1 MLKRTI
7 LIGRKADIRVR
18 YGQLIIN
25 FEDDERSVPIEDLG
39 FLVIE
44 NRQSYISMPAIS
56 ELVANN
62 VAVIFCDER
71 HMPSAMLLNL
81 NAHHLQ
87 QQIFQAQIKASEPL
101 KKNLW
106 KQTVKKKILNQAQ
119 LLERRNITKHPL
131 RGFAAKV
138 ASGDTTNREGAA
150 ARFYW
155 QNLLGRPFNRERF
168 GEFPN
173 AFLNYG
179 YAILRAA
186 VARALAGSGL
196 LNTLGIHHRN
206 QYNSF
211 ALADDIMEPFRPI
224 VDEQVLMIMEKYPG
238 QEELTKDIKRE
249 LLGILTRTVY
259 RPNGEKSP
267 LMVDLSR
274 TAASLQQCFTGQKKK
289 IYYPDLWN

>member
-1 MLKRTI
+1 MIKRTV
-7 LIGRKADIRVR
+7 LISKKARINVSLKQLHIR
-18 YGQLIIN
+18 
-25 FEDDERSVPIEDLG
+25 FEDREVSIPIEDLG
-39 FLVIE
+39 FLVLEDHQINISLPALVE
-44 NRQSYISMPAIS
+44 LNRQ
-56 ELVANN
+56 NT
-62 VAVIFCDER
+62 AVIICDEY
-71 HMPSAMLLNL
+71 HMPSSMFLNL
-81 NAHHLQ
+81 DSHHLQ
-87 QQIFQAQIKASEPL
+87 QQIFQAQIQASEPL

-106 KQTVKKKILNQAQ
+106 KQTVKKKILNQAT
-119 LLERRNITKHPL
+119 LLEKQGVRQHPL
-131 RGFAAKV
+131 YEFARKV
-138 ASGDTTNREGAA
+138 TSGDTTNREGAA

-155 QNLLGRPFNRERF
+155 KNLMGRPFVRERF
-168 GEFPN
+168 GEYPN

-211 ALADDIMEPFRPI
+211 ALADDIMEPFRPL
-224 VDEQVLMIMEKYPG
+224 VDERVLMIMEKYPG
-238 QEELTKDIKRE
+238 EQELTKEIKKE
-249 LLGILTRTVY
+249 LLSILTRTVY

-267 LMVDLSR
+267 LMVDLTR

>member
-1 MLKRTI
+1 MIKRTV
-7 LIGRKADIRVR
+7 LISKKAKINVSLKQLRIR
-18 YGQLIIN
+18 
-25 FEDDERSVPIEDLG
+25 FEDREISIPIEDLG
-39 FLVIE
+39 FLVLEDHQIHISLPALVE
-44 NRQSYISMPAIS
+44 LNRQ
-56 ELVANN
+56 NT
-62 VAVIFCDER
+62 AVIVCDEY
-71 HMPSAMLLNL
+71 HMPSSMFLNL
-81 NAHHLQ
+81 DSHHLQ
-87 QQIFQAQIKASEPL
+87 QQIFHAQIQASEPL

-106 KQTVKKKILNQAQ
+106 KQTVKKKILNQAT
-119 LLERRNITKHPL
+119 LLEKQGVSQHPL
-131 RGFAAKV
+131 YEFARKV
-138 ASGDTTNREGAA
+138 TSGDTTNREGAA

-155 QNLLGRPFNRERF
+155 KNLMGKPFMRERF
-168 GEFPN
+168 GAYPN

-211 ALADDIMEPFRPI
+211 ALADDIMEPFRPL
-224 VDEQVLMIMEKYPG
+224 VDERVLMIMEKYPG
-238 QEELTKDIKRE
+238 EKELTKEIKKE
-249 LLGILTRTVY
+249 LLSILTRTVY

-267 LMVDLSR
+267 LMVDLTR

>member
-1 MLKRTI
+1 MIKRTI
-7 LIGRKADIRVR
+7 LITQKARIKVALQ
-18 YGQLIIN
+18 QLHIQ
-25 FEDDERSVPIEDLG
+25 FDDRDVSVPIEDLG
-39 FLVIE
+39 FLVLEHPQIHISLPALVE
-44 NRQSYISMPAIS
+44 LNRQ
-56 ELVANN
+56 NT
-62 VAVIFCDER
+62 AVIICDER
-71 HMPSAMLLNL
+71 HMPASMFLNL
-81 NAHHLQ
+81 DSHHLQ

-155 QNLLGRPFNRERF
+155 QNILGRPFNRERY

-238 QEELTKDIKRE
+238 QEELTKDVKRE

>member
-1 MLKRTI
+1 MIKRTV
-7 LIGRKADIRVR
+7 LISKKAKINVSLKQLRIR
-18 YGQLIIN
+18 
-25 FEDDERSVPIEDLG
+25 FDDREVSIPIEDLG
-39 FLVIE
+39 FLVLEDHQIHISLPALVE
-44 NRQSYISMPAIS
+44 LNRQ
-56 ELVANN
+56 NT
-62 VAVIFCDER
+62 AVIVCDEY
-71 HMPSAMLLNL
+71 HMPSSMFLNL
-81 NAHHLQ
+81 DSHHLQ
-87 QQIFQAQIKASEPL
+87 QQIFHAQIQASEPL

-106 KQTVKKKILNQAQ
+106 KQTVKKKILNQAT
-119 LLERRNITKHPL
+119 LLEKQGVSQHPL
-131 RGFAAKV
+131 YEFARKV
-138 ASGDTTNREGAA
+138 TSGDTTNREGAA

-155 QNLLGRPFNRERF
+155 KNLMGKPFIRERF
-168 GEFPN
+168 GEYPN

-211 ALADDIMEPFRPI
+211 ALADDIMEPFRPL
-224 VDEQVLMIMEKYPG
+224 VDERVLMIMEKYPD
-238 QEELTKDIKRE
+238 EKELTKEIKKE
-249 LLGILTRTVY
+249 LLSILTRTVY

-267 LMVDLSR
+267 LMVDLTR

>member
-7 LIGRKADIRVR
+7 LITQKARIKLALQ
-18 YGQLIIN
+18 QLRII
-25 FEDDERSVPIEDLG
+25 FEEREVSVPIEDLG
-39 FLVIE
+39 FLVLEHPQIHISLPALVE
-44 NRQSYISMPAIS
+44 LNRQ
-56 ELVANN
+56 NT
-62 VAVIFCDER
+62 AVIICDDR
-71 HMPSAMLLNL
+71 HLPVSMFLNL
-81 NAHHLQ
+81 DSHHLQ

-106 KQTVKKKILNQAQ
+106 KQTVRKKILNQAQ
-119 LLERRNITKHPL
+119 LLERRNIHRHPL

-138 ASGDTTNREGAA
+138 ASGDTTNREGTA

-155 QNLLGRPFNRERF
+155 QNIFGQPFNRERF

-173 AFLNYG
+173 NFLNYG

-211 ALADDIMEPFRPI
+211 ALADDIMEPFRPV
-224 VDEQVLMIMEKYPG
+224 VDERVLMIMEKYPG
-238 QEELTKDIKRE
+238 QQELTKEIKGE
-249 LLGILTRTVY
+249 LLSILTRTVY

-274 TAASLQQCFTGQKKK
+274 TAASLQQCFNGQKKK
-289 IYYPDLWN
+289 IYFPDLWN